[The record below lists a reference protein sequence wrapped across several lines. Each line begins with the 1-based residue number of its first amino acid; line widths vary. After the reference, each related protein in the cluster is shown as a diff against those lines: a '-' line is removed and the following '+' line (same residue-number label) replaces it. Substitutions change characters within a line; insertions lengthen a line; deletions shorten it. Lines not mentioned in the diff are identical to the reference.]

1 MKYNIQLVQTNSSYG
16 NQYFIPYSV
25 GLLQSYVN
33 QFDEIKE
40 NFNFLKFIYK
50 QEESIDEQIKKI
62 GKIDIV
68 AQACYMWNWKFNL
81 SFAEK
86 VKQHNPDCIVI
97 LGGPQIPDLP
107 DDFFK
112 ERPFVDILCHGEGEL
127 VFHEILKQY
136 LEDKRYGEIEGV
148 SYNNKKTDTIT
159 HMSRRPRAIELSEI
173 PSPYLDG
180 TFSELLTEDV
190 VWQVSW
196 ETNRGCPYRCSFCV
210 WGSEY
215 FNKIRKFPLEERLLK
230 EIDWFSE
237 NKIGLVFGC
246 DANFG
251 IFKRDVDIASALV
264 VAKEKTGYPIKF
276 RVCNAKNSNE
286 RVYQISEILN
296 DAEMAKGT
304 SMSVQSMNEDV
315 LGVIKRKN
323 IGMDKFKDLMNRFNK
338 SSIPTYTEIILPLPN
353 ETKESF
359 MAGLDTLLW
368 GGQHSQINI
377 YNCTILEN
385 SEMGSKNYIEE
396 HGIKTIEVP
405 VFQAHVDKT
414 PYEQIQE
421 TEHIVVETKKMPK
434 KDWIKSFQYSWVIQA
449 FHTLGLLQ
457 YVAIVLANKYNCT
470 YSDFYSALIEY
481 AEENPESL
489 FGTELIEINNSINNI
504 LAGQS
509 HGQDVPEYELNIV
522 WPPEEATLLRLLNKI
537 NLFYYESTNFV
548 RFFAEKNDFVLENDF
563 LEELIW
569 LQKEI
574 IVQHQDDNEFVNLR
588 LSYNFVEFVESVKN
602 GISEN
607 LIKFPL
613 QKEYRISKSPKFFK
627 NRKEFARQ
635 VVWYGRKGGK
645 YLNEK
650 IEEVS

>member
-50 QEESIDEQIKKI
+50 QEKSIDEQITNM

-68 AQACYMWNWKFNL
+68 AQSCYMWNWKFNL
-81 SFAEK
+81 TFAEK
-86 VKQHNPDCIVI
+86 IKQHNPNCVVI
-97 LGGPQIPDLP
+97 LGGPQIPDIP
-107 DDFFK
+107 DDFF
-112 ERPFVDILCHGEGEL
+112 EEHPFVDILCHGEGEL

-136 LEDKRYGEIEGV
+136 LGDRNYGEIEGV
-148 SYNNKKTDTIT
+148 SYHNTETSRIS
-159 HMSRRPRAIELSEI
+159 HVPRRPRAIELNEI

-180 TFSELLTEDV
+180 TFSELLDEDV

-230 EIDWFSE
+230 EVDWFSE

-251 IFKRDVDIASALV
+251 VFKRDVDIASALV
-264 VAKEKTGYPIKF
+264 AAKEKTGYPIKF

-286 RVYQISEILN
+286 AVYQISEILN
-296 DAEMAKGT
+296 NAEMAKGT

-315 LGVIKRKN
+315 LDAIKRKN

-359 MAGLDTLLW
+359 MAGLDMLLW

-421 TEHIVVETKKMPK
+421 TEHIVIETKTMPQ
-434 KDWIKSFQYSWVIQA
+434 KDWIKSFQYSWAIQA

-457 YVAIVLANKYNCT
+457 YVAIVLANKYSCN
-470 YSDFYSALIEY
+470 YSDFYGSLIEY
-481 AEENPESL
+481 AEKNPESL
-489 FGTELIEINNSINNI
+489 FGTELAEINNSINNI

-509 HGQDVPEYELNIV
+509 HGQDVLEYELDIV
-522 WPPEEATLLRLLNKI
+522 WPPEEATLLRILNKI
-537 NLFYYESTNFV
+537 NLFYYESADFI
-548 RFFAEKNDFVLENDF
+548 RFFADTNGFILEDEF
-563 LEELIW
+563 LDELLW

-574 IVQHQDDNEFVNLR
+574 IVQHKDDNEFAKLR
-588 LSYNFVEFVESVKN
+588 LNYNFVEFVDSVKN

-607 LIKFPL
+607 LIKFPT
-613 QKEYRISKSPKFFK
+613 QKEYRISKPNNFFK
-627 NRKEFARQ
+627 NKKDFARQ

-650 IEEVS
+650 IEELS